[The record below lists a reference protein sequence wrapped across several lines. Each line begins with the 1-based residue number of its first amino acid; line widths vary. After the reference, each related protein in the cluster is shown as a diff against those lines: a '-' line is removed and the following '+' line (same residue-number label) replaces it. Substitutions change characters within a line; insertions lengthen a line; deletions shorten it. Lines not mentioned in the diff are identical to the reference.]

1 MREDV
6 LRSNLDEEASVL
18 EILRALKRL
27 EPDTDPQQLKAW
39 LVERLQEWAERD
51 EIGFYIDEFGAR
63 DVVDAERDEGL
74 ALLAEEAVWS
84 EHSDVMLHVYAADAL
99 DCIRRRPGVLWN
111 PSITS
116 CAGIVTAVASTAMK
130 SVSAPMCGM
139 NWKRWWPRPSAMR
152 RASSPICRRG

>member
-39 LVERLQEWAERD
+39 LVERLQEGAERD

-99 DCIRRRPGVLWN
+99 D
-111 PSITS
+111 
-116 CAGIVTAVASTAMK
+116 
-130 SVSAPMCGM
+130 
-139 NWKRWWPRPSAMR
+139 
-152 RASSPICRRG
+152 

>member
-27 EPDTDPQQLKAW
+27 EPDTDPQHLKAW
-39 LVERLQEWAERD
+39 LVERLQEGAERD

-99 DCIRRRPGVLWN
+99 D
-111 PSITS
+111 
-116 CAGIVTAVASTAMK
+116 
-130 SVSAPMCGM
+130 
-139 NWKRWWPRPSAMR
+139 
-152 RASSPICRRG
+152 

>member
-18 EILRALKRL
+18 EILRALQRL
-27 EPDTDPQQLKAW
+27 EPDTEPQQLKAW
-39 LVERLQEWAERD
+39 LVARLQDGAERD

-99 DCIRRRPGVLWN
+99 E
-111 PSITS
+111 
-116 CAGIVTAVASTAMK
+116 
-130 SVSAPMCGM
+130 
-139 NWKRWWPRPSAMR
+139 
-152 RASSPICRRG
+152 

>member
-18 EILRALKRL
+18 EMLRALKRL

-39 LVERLQEWAERD
+39 LVERLQEGAERD

-99 DCIRRRPGVLWN
+99 D
-111 PSITS
+111 
-116 CAGIVTAVASTAMK
+116 
-130 SVSAPMCGM
+130 
-139 NWKRWWPRPSAMR
+139 
-152 RASSPICRRG
+152 

>member
-39 LVERLQEWAERD
+39 LVERLQEGAERD

-63 DVVDAERDEGL
+63 EVVDAERDEGL

-84 EHSDVMLHVYAADAL
+84 EHSDMMLHVYAADAL
-99 DCIRRRPGVLWN
+99 E
-111 PSITS
+111 
-116 CAGIVTAVASTAMK
+116 
-130 SVSAPMCGM
+130 
-139 NWKRWWPRPSAMR
+139 
-152 RASSPICRRG
+152 

>member
-39 LVERLQEWAERD
+39 LVERLREGAERD

-99 DCIRRRPGVLWN
+99 D
-111 PSITS
+111 
-116 CAGIVTAVASTAMK
+116 
-130 SVSAPMCGM
+130 
-139 NWKRWWPRPSAMR
+139 
-152 RASSPICRRG
+152 

>member
-1 MREDV
+1 MREEV
-6 LRSNLDEEASVL
+6 LHSNLDEEASVL

-27 EPDTDPQQLKAW
+27 EPGTDPQQLKAW
-39 LVERLQEWAERD
+39 LVERLQEGAQRD

-99 DCIRRRPGVLWN
+99 E
-111 PSITS
+111 
-116 CAGIVTAVASTAMK
+116 
-130 SVSAPMCGM
+130 
-139 NWKRWWPRPSAMR
+139 
-152 RASSPICRRG
+152 

>member
-39 LVERLQEWAERD
+39 LVERLQEGAERD

-84 EHSDVMLHVYAADAL
+84 EHSDMMLHVYAADAL
-99 DCIRRRPGVLWN
+99 Q
-111 PSITS
+111 
-116 CAGIVTAVASTAMK
+116 
-130 SVSAPMCGM
+130 
-139 NWKRWWPRPSAMR
+139 
-152 RASSPICRRG
+152 

>member
-39 LVERLQEWAERD
+39 LVERLQEGAERD

-84 EHSDVMLHVYAADAL
+84 EHSDMMLHVYAADAL
-99 DCIRRRPGVLWN
+99 E
-111 PSITS
+111 
-116 CAGIVTAVASTAMK
+116 
-130 SVSAPMCGM
+130 
-139 NWKRWWPRPSAMR
+139 
-152 RASSPICRRG
+152 

>member
-99 DCIRRRPGVLWN
+99 D
-111 PSITS
+111 
-116 CAGIVTAVASTAMK
+116 
-130 SVSAPMCGM
+130 
-139 NWKRWWPRPSAMR
+139 
-152 RASSPICRRG
+152 

>member
-27 EPDTDPQQLKAW
+27 EPDTDPQELKAW
-39 LVERLQEWAERD
+39 LVARLQEGAEAD
-51 EIGFYIDEFGAR
+51 TIGFYIDEFGAR

-84 EHSDVMLHVYAADAL
+84 EHSDMMLHVYAADAL
-99 DCIRRRPGVLWN
+99 D
-111 PSITS
+111 
-116 CAGIVTAVASTAMK
+116 
-130 SVSAPMCGM
+130 
-139 NWKRWWPRPSAMR
+139 
-152 RASSPICRRG
+152 

>member
-6 LRSNLDEEASVL
+6 FSSNLDEEASVL

-27 EPDTDPQQLKAW
+27 EPDTDPELLKAW
-39 LVERLQEWAERD
+39 LVARLHEGVGKD

-84 EHSDVMLHVYAADAL
+84 EHSDLMLHVYAAGGL
-99 DCIRRRPGVLWN
+99 E
-111 PSITS
+111 
-116 CAGIVTAVASTAMK
+116 
-130 SVSAPMCGM
+130 
-139 NWKRWWPRPSAMR
+139 
-152 RASSPICRRG
+152 

>member
-27 EPDTDPQQLKAW
+27 EPDTDPQELKAW
-39 LVERLQEWAERD
+39 LVARLQEGAEAGR
-51 EIGFYIDEFGAR
+51 IGFYIDEFGAR

-84 EHSDVMLHVYAADAL
+84 EHSDMMLHVYAADAL
-99 DCIRRRPGVLWN
+99 D
-111 PSITS
+111 
-116 CAGIVTAVASTAMK
+116 
-130 SVSAPMCGM
+130 
-139 NWKRWWPRPSAMR
+139 
-152 RASSPICRRG
+152 